1 MQIIRKHNYRGYL
14 PVETLNTGICK
25 YDPYEQVPR
34 FINEVRQAIASAFE
48 KKCCALGCRIGLSC
62 R

>member
-14 PVETLNTGICK
+14 PVETLNTGMCK

-34 FINEVRQAIASAFE
+34 FINEVRQAIASAF
-48 KKCCALGCRIGLSC
+48 
-62 R
+62 